1 MDTMIDQERPVMF
14 VKIRPFFGAQ
24 MGDYCNIKILKSH
37 GFIGFEVY
45 SMAAI
50 IAATLSK
57 KQTDSVSSYHHHFF
71 SFLAGAFFVSGFA
84 FSDG

>member
-1 MDTMIDQERPVMF
+1 MDTMIDPVCPVMF

-45 SMAAI
+45 SVAAI
-50 IAATLSK
+50 IAATLSNN
-57 KQTDSVSSYHHHFF
+57 
-71 SFLAGAFFVSGFA
+71 
-84 FSDG
+84 